1 MVLIHAGVDFGTKLC
16 RLGTLDENYTVVLH
30 LSKISPIETVH
41 RFFEFFN
48 AKDLKSLDM
57 IWDSPCVFIIGNRTK
72 LFTKYRDAVD
82 FEEVISGGWH
92 SSVVNHSEIIFED
105 FATAM
110 VQLNFSRLD
119 SNCEEI
125 GRYDVFHLLVNKA
138 TGWRIKVLFM
148 NDKGGMS
155 GIS

>member
-1 MVLIHAGVDFGTKLC
+1 VVLVYAAVDLCTKLC
-16 RLGTLDENYTVVLH
+16 RLDILDENYTMVLCS
-30 LSKISPIETVH
+30 SKISPIETVD
-41 RFFEFFN
+41 RFFECFN

-57 IWDSPCVFIIGNRTK
+57 IWDSPCIFIIGNTTN

-82 FEEVISGGWH
+82 FEEVINGGWH

-105 FATAM
+105 LTTAM

-119 SNCEEI
+119 RNCKEI
-125 GRYDVFHLLVNKA
+125 GRYDVSHLLVNKA
-138 TGWRIKVLFM
+138 TGWRIKILFM
-148 NDKGGMS
+148 NDKDGMS

>member
-1 MVLIHAGVDFGTKLC
+1 MILVYAAVDLGTKLC
-16 RLGTLDENYTVVLH
+16 RLNILDENYKVVLH
-30 LSKISPIETVH
+30 LAKISPIETVD

-48 AKDLKSLDM
+48 AKDLTSLDM

-72 LFTKYRDAVD
+72 RFTKYRDAVD
-82 FEEVISGGWH
+82 FEEVINGGWH

-110 VQLNFSRLD
+110 VRLNFSRLD

-125 GRYDVFHLLVNKA
+125 GRYDVCHLLVNKA
-138 TGWRIKVLFM
+138 IGWRIKILFM
-148 NDKGGMS
+148 NDKDGMS

>member
-1 MVLIHAGVDFGTKLC
+1 MVLVYAAVDLCTKMF
-16 RLGTLDENYTVVLH
+16 RLDILDENYTMVLH
-30 LSKISPIETVH
+30 SSKITPIETVD
-41 RFFEFFN
+41 RFFELFN

-57 IWDSPCVFIIGNRTK
+57 IWDSPCVFIIGKRTT

-82 FEEVISGGWH
+82 FEEVINGGWH

-105 FATAM
+105 LATAM

-119 SNCEEI
+119 SNCREI
-125 GRYDVFHLLVNKA
+125 GRYDVSHLLVNKA
-138 TGWRIKVLFM
+138 TGWRIKILFM
-148 NDKGGMS
+148 SDKDGMS

>member
-1 MVLIHAGVDFGTKLC
+1 MVSVYAAVDFGIKLC
-16 RLGTLDENYTVVLH
+16 RLEILDENYSMVLH
-30 LSKISPIETVH
+30 SSKISPIETVN

-48 AKDLKSLDM
+48 AKDLESLDK
-57 IWDSPCVFIIGNRTK
+57 IWDSPCIFIIGNRTN

-82 FEEVISGGWH
+82 FEEIVAGGWR
-92 SSVVNHSEIIFED
+92 SSEVNHSEIIFED
-105 FATAM
+105 LATAM
-110 VQLNFSRLD
+110 VQLNFSRFD

-138 TGWRIKVLFM
+138 TGWRIKILFM
-148 NDKGGMS
+148 NDNDGMS